1 MGFWQNKRKR
11 WVSIAS
17 GTAVVAAA
25 AIATSVYTSQVPA
38 VRDTLLQMLVMRDIG
53 ALPARGT
60 GAGQWC
66 GDLGWG
72 APQNCYYTG
81 GTGNLTDY
89 GTQGVTLAK
98 VGSGHREGVVAGLPV
113 RDGSGGVSWTSEK
126 TTYVDGTGYYANF
139 SGHTLTLSD
148 KHSVTW
154 IQRSNLPGLSGQPW
168 AFHDSGGHYLYMAQE
183 TAGTWQYQARG
194 AGGGGGVGGQD
205 QARQEWACYTLSYD
219 ASGASKTKMYRN
231 SEVLLTFNSA
241 AHGAIGYA
249 NKAIYVMSGPSS
261 SQEGATARV
270 RYDGPVALTLEQH
283 QALCG
288 DFGKP
293 LRRTHPAYSDTTWTQ
308 TGGARCFAMSATSA
322 VCLPGGAAG
331 YAWDGSQIAWA
342 VEPGRVNRLLYSAAL
357 NKWVVTGNPELLTD
371 GDMEAVGVGSWTAFN
386 SATLSKDTT
395 APLHGGAQHLRVAH
409 GGTNGPAAYQ
419 VILTLGSYYTLL
431 GYARSDGT
439 WVPRIA
445 TQMGYTG
452 GIYGWVGTTSTAWQ
466 TVAMVAMAVSNNLA
480 LWHPA
485 TAAGYCDYDDV
496 SVTLHGTPAVA
507 PDGSL
512 TAYTLASTAT
522 ITTTGTG
529 YSNSVALYPR
539 FWLKCSAGTVTV
551 THTGGTGNW
560 VIDCTHASLN
570 GNWALIGTGHPA
582 INVGAVAWE
591 STGAGAVVP
600 AFSSTDGFTLW
611 LPTITEEDGISVIP
625 TLASVVSTG
634 SPVWSIDN
642 TTFRRYWQPGA
653 QVTTSG
659 SYSSGP
665 CVVPDVT
672 SVLLSGSPTCTG
684 FINSVEILR

>member
-60 GAGQWC
+60 GAGQFC
-66 GDLGWG
+66 GDMGWD

-98 VGSGHREGVVAGLPV
+98 MGSGHREGVVAGLPV

-168 AFHDSGGHYLYMAQE
+168 AFHDSGGHYLYMVQE

-194 AGGGGGVGGQD
+194 TGGAGGVGGLD
-205 QARQEWACYTLSYD
+205 KARQEWACYTLAYD
-219 ASGASKTKMYRN
+219 ASGANKTKVYRN
-231 SEVLLTFNSA
+231 GATLLTINST
-241 AHGAIGYA
+241 AHGSIGYT
-249 NKAIYVMSGPSS
+249 NKSIYIMSGPSAAM
-261 SQEGATARV
+261 EGAVTRL

-288 DFGKP
+288 DFTQP

-331 YAWDGSQIAWA
+331 YAWDGSRVAWA
-342 VEPGRVNRLLYSAAL
+342 TEPGRVNRLLYSAAL
-357 NKWVVTGNPELLTD
+357 NNWTVTGNPELLTD
-371 GDMEAVGVGSWTAFN
+371 GDMEAVGVGDWTPG
-386 SATLSKDTT
+386 SQTT
-395 APLHGGAQHLRVAH
+395 ATKENASPHGGAQNAKALN
-409 GGTNGPAAYQ
+409 NGSTLQPQVRQ
-419 VILTLGSYYTLL
+419 VILTVGQYYNLY
-431 GYARSDGT
+431 GWQRGDGT
-439 WVPRIA
+439 AAPRI
-445 TQMGYTG
+445 
-452 GIYGWVGTTSTAWQ
+452 STAYATGLPYACMGTSDVAWQ
-466 TVAMVAMAVSNNLA
+466 ECSMIALA
-480 LWHPA
+480 YSTSLSLWGSS
-485 TAAGYCDYDDV
+485 AAINTFVEFDDV

-507 PDGSL
+507 PDGSK
-512 TAYTLASTAT
+512 TAYTISNVAT
-522 ITTTGTG
+522 ISTTASG
-529 YSNSVALYPR
+529 YTALSTVYPIM
-539 FWLKCSAGTVTV
+539 WLKCSAGTLSITN
-551 THTGGTGNW
+551 TTGTGNW
-560 VIDCTHASLN
+560 SVDCTHAALN
-570 GNWALIGTGHPA
+570 DNWTLISRNHPAVRVTDAWAADGTG
-582 INVGAVAWE
+582 AV
-591 STGAGAVVP
+591 TP
-600 AFSSTDGFTLW
+600 TFSGTEFTLW
-611 LPTITEEDGISVIP
+611 LPTITEVEGFSVIP